1 MQYYG
6 SYTLI
11 IILSLILTLLWAII
25 YKIPLGKI
33 KLLKKSAIYV
43 CGWFNIEKG
52 TYLEAIKATYF
63 VVFGIIAIKLFAKYF
78 AVHIYSLFSLNKIWY
93 GIFLMLMVFIVL
105 IEITMLIGIWIIEI
119 LFKSN
124 IRETISNI
132 HWISFDEKYPMYT
145 AIIRP
150 FYIVM
155 LESIFFYGILMN
167 ILTIKLYMPFIIALI
182 IVTILFTFGKLL
194 IVKTKEQAVIFGI
207 WNFVLFFTN
216 GLVLGY
222 TGSLVIPIIIYF
234 LSTSFWVFKH

>member
-1 MQYYG
+1 MQYYR
-6 SYTLI
+6 SYIII

-33 KLLKKSAIYV
+33 KLLKKSSVYV
-43 CGWFNIEKG
+43 CGWFNIEKD
-52 TYLEAIKATYF
+52 TYLESIKATYF
-63 VVFGIIAIKLFAKYF
+63 VVFGIIAIELFAKHF
-78 AVHIYSLFSLNKIWY
+78 KVHIHSLFSLNKIWY
-93 GIFLMLMVFIVL
+93 GIFLILMVSIVL
-105 IEITMLIGIWIIEI
+105 IEITMLIGIWLIEI

-124 IRETISNI
+124 IREAISNI

-150 FYIVM
+150 SYIVI

-167 ILTIKLYMPFIIALI
+167 ILTIKLYIPFIIALI
-182 IVTILFTFGKLL
+182 IVTVLFTLGKLL